1 MSRFARRLHL
11 ASAIVASVT
20 CILWSVLTV
29 LVTFRWHTVRPR
41 LALAAIPFVIGVGAI
56 MAFNSMSEM
65 GYYDS
70 YTAKPR
76 EEATLGWENC

>member
-1 MSRFARRLHL
+1 
-11 ASAIVASVT
+11 
-20 CILWSVLTV
+20 
-29 LVTFRWHTVRPR
+29 
-41 LALAAIPFVIGVGAI
+41 